1 MHRLRR
7 RHRVRIRPLQRSD
20 SSAVA
25 TVFHGLSPASRRRRY
40 LAPVETLTGAM
51 LTALVDV
58 APNRHVAFV
67 AETRDGTPIG
77 LSRYVVDTPG
87 RAEIAY
93 EVIDEWQGRGVG
105 SRLLAALIASAR
117 ENGVVTLH
125 ATLLADNDAS
135 LALLQRALPQLRI
148 RRSND
153 VIAVTADLVPVD
165 LTIDDVLDQ
174 LRAA

>member
-7 RHRVRIRPLQRSD
+7 RHRVRIRPLQPTDR
-20 SSAVA
+20 SAVA

-40 LAPVETLTGAM
+40 LAPVQTLNEAM

-58 APNRHVAFV
+58 TPDRHVAFV
-67 AETRDGTPIG
+67 AETRDGTPVG
-77 LSRYVVDTPG
+77 LSRYVVDAPG

-125 ATLLADNDAS
+125 ATLLADNAAS
-135 LALLQRALPQLRI
+135 LALLQRALPQLRV

-153 VIAVTADLVPVD
+153 VIVVTADLVPVD
-165 LTIDDVLDQ
+165 LTVHDVLDQ